1 MKFEAHRYWTSAIPV
16 DWQWNRVSESFQ
28 IINGFPFSSENFNSN
43 GDGLPLV
50 RIRDILSSKFTTFYD
65 GQIGSQVLVTN
76 GDIVIGMDGDFN
88 SCWWDRDVALLNQR
102 VAALRP
108 KANSRLE
115 PRFAFYQVPFSL
127 KIINDL
133 TPASTVKHLSS
144 GDIAALRLP
153 SPDLPTQKRIADF
166 LDRETARIDELI
178 EKKDAF
184 RSLIATL
191 EETRFLARVTG
202 QDLQGERVN
211 SGVRWIGDLP
221 DGWLAPKFTMVA
233 RQESG
238 HTPSRKE
245 PSYWIPDECII
256 SWVSLADVWQLRSG
270 KTVYLAD
277 TAEKISA
284 IGMANS
290 SARLLP
296 AGTVVLSRTAS
307 VGFSGILAKPM
318 ATTQDFAAW
327 ICGPT
332 IRPKFL
338 YYVLRAMKP
347 EFRRLM
353 MGSTHQTI
361 YMPDI
366 RAFRTPLPPLAEQDR
381 IIAELDASISSYRKV
396 HERLTES
403 VSMLREYRSAL
414 ITAAVT
420 GQIDVDAYER
430 AGKTSATLDR
440 IEEEMQA

>member
-1 MKFEAHRYWTSAIPV
+1 MRRLRFKHFLRERNALTFTGDETLLS
-16 DWQWNRVSESFQ
+16 VSEYYGVKPRSEA
-28 IINGFPFSSENFNSN
+28 FSHEEYESRAESLE
-43 GDGLPLV
+43 GY
-50 RIRDILSSKFTTFYD
+50 RIVKR
-65 GQIGSQVLVTN
+65 
-76 GDIVIGMDGDFN
+76 GDFVMN
-88 SCWWDRDVALLNQR
+88 YMLAWKGAYGLSEHDGIVSPAYAVFQVDNRIIDRRYLHHRSRSNDMKSAFR
-102 VAALRP
+102 SRS
-108 KANSRLE
+108 KGIIDSRLRLY
-115 PRFAFYQVPFSL
+115 PDSL
-127 KIINDL
+127 LAMEI
-133 TPASTVKHLSS
+133 
-144 GDIAALRLP
+144 
-153 SPDLPTQKRIADF
+153 DLPELSTQRRIAKF
-166 LDRETARIDELI
+166 LDRETGRIDELI
-178 EKKDAF
+178 GKKSAF
-184 RSLIATL
+184 RGLIATF
-191 EETRFLARVTG
+191 EETRFLATVTG
-202 QDLQGERVN
+202 KEMHGERAD
-211 SGVRWIGDLP
+211 SGVRWIGTLP
-221 DGWLAPKFTMVA
+221 EGWLAPKFTMVA

-256 SWVSLADVWQLRSG
+256 PWVSLADVWQLRSG

-277 TAEKISA
+277 TAEKISE

-296 AGTVVLSRTAS
+296 EGTVVLSRTAS

-381 IIAELDASISSYRKV
+381 IIAALDASISSYRKV

-420 GQIDVDAYER
+420 GQIDVDTYDR
-430 AGKTSATLDR
+430 TGKTSATLDR
-440 IEEEMQA
+440 IEEETQA